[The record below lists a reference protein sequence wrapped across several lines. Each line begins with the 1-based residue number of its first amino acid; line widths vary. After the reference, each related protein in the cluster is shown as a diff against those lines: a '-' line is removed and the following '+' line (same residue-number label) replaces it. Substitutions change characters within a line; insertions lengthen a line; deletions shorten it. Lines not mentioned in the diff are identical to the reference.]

1 MPETNKEDLLMV
13 ISFLYTGV
21 STIEASIVVKNMLVI
36 YLAIYRLASC
46 RLSRRLRSHS
56 ACLA

>member
-36 YLAIYRLASC
+36 VLALYRLPDC
-46 RLSRRLRSHS
+46 RLSRRLQSHS
-56 ACLA
+56 A